1 MQDERLL
8 NRDAPPRPEL
18 IRQIIGRE
26 VFPIWVAVNR
36 YLQTQYPD
44 FQAEMAYYNTQR
56 GWGLDYRKAAQR
68 LCILFPERGGFTA
81 LLTLTQHAEE
91 AAQGKINYF
100 NARLRELL
108 NQPSALP
115 QGRWL
120 WLRIE
125 DHTDFVGLKL
135 LLEII
140 SSG

>member
-26 VFPIWVAVNR
+26 VFPVWVAVNR
-36 YLQTQYPD
+36 YLQAHYPD
-44 FQAEMAYYNTQR
+44 FEAELTYYNAQR
-56 GWGLDYRKAAQR
+56 GWGLDYRQGSQR
-68 LCILFPERGGFTA
+68 LCILFPGQGGFTA
-81 LLTLTQHAEE
+81 FLTLTLKGEE
-91 AAQGKINYF
+91 AAQAKIQYF
-100 NARLRELL
+100 NTRIRALL
-108 NQPSALP
+108 NQPSELP

-135 LLEII
+135 LLE
-140 SSG
+140 SKFS

>member
-18 IRQIIGRE
+18 IRQVIGSE
-26 VFPIWVAVNR
+26 VFSLWEEVNH
-36 YLQTQYPD
+36 YLQAQYPD
-44 FQAEMAYYNTQR
+44 FQAEMAYYNTQH
-56 GWGLDYRKAAQR
+56 GWGQDYRKAAQR
-68 LCILFPERGGFTA
+68 LCILFPKRGGFTV

-125 DHTDFVGLKL
+125 DHTDFVGFKL

-140 SSG
+140 SSD